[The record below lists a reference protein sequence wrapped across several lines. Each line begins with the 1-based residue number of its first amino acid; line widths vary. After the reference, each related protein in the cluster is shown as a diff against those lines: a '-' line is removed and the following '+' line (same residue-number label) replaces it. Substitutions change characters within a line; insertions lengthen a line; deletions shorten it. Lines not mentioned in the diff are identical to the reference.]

1 MIDIS
6 MVKRVPFLSKP
17 AHATTALHSHDFT
30 SSSGRAPRGPGP
42 DSSGKNGTRKTQW
55 LVLLSGTLWLSAA
68 AANFAK
74 WRSESDF
81 RYSRVKSGAAMYL

>member
-6 MVKRVPFLSKP
+6 IVKRVPFFSKP
-17 AHATTALHSHDFT
+17 AHATIEHTILPRT
-30 SSSGRAPRGPGP
+30 SSSGGRRADPEPARVRRL
-42 DSSGKNGTRKTQW
+42 SAQW